1 MILLLLT
8 LFLFL
13 ERQIGML
20 CSTLLNFQ
28 LAALLGLREVVLLV
42 IGKRLSVP
50 YNAPD
55 VPASSDSAA
64 ALTVCLRW

>member
-20 CSTLLNFQ
+20 SSALLYLQ
-28 LAALLGLREVVLLV
+28 LAALLSLSEVVLLV

-55 VPASSDSAA
+55 VSAGSDSAA
-64 ALTVCLRW
+64 ALTVCLGW

>member
-1 MILLLLT
+1 MLRSALLYL
-8 LFLFL
+8 
-13 ERQIGML
+13 
-20 CSTLLNFQ
+20 Q

-55 VPASSDSAA
+55 ISAGSDSAA
-64 ALTVCLRW
+64 ALTVCLGW